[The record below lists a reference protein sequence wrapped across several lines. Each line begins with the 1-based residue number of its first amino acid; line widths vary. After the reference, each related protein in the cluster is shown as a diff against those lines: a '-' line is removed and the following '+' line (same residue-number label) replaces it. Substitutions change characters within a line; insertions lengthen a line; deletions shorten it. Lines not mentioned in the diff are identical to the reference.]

1 MKSSPSSIAAKFILL
16 LLLASGPLGHAQRCT
31 SQQNLQQFLLQH
43 PDHIPI
49 RNVLE
54 HETTPPLQNRS
65 SLTLPIVVHVVW
77 HNPTDNIS
85 DQQILSQLSAL
96 NRDFSLTNP
105 SNGLI
110 PALFQPLAADMEI
123 NFCLAQRDPNG
134 LPTTGINRVQTA
146 LPFIGDRII
155 NGRKAI
161 CYTADGGANAWDP
174 NQYINIWI
182 GARQFFPAEAAFPG
196 GTIPAEDGII
206 ADPRY
211 FGTTGTAAQNQPYHL
226 GHTITHEMG
235 HYLNLYHLWGPNLPG
250 ACNQSDEVEDTP
262 TQSKTYLNEC
272 PTHPQISCG
281 SPDMFMNFMNFTD
294 DACMAMFS
302 LGQKQRAWHTL
313 NTIRSGLLNSPGCL
327 PPLHT
332 TNPQPHNRI
341 RLLTNP
347 ASGSIQL
354 KTSNL
359 KDSILHWRLYTT
371 NGQIAANGQM
381 PGADFISI
389 PMPLL
394 PPGVYFFSLTGM
406 ETLFSTKI
414 VITP

>member
-1 MKSSPSSIAAKFILL
+1 
-16 LLLASGPLGHAQRCT
+16 
-31 SQQNLQQFLLQH
+31 
-43 PDHIPI
+43 
-49 RNVLE
+49 
-54 HETTPPLQNRS
+54 
-65 SLTLPIVVHVVW
+65 
-77 HNPTDNIS
+77 
-85 DQQILSQLSAL
+85 
-96 NRDFSLTNP
+96 
-105 SNGLI
+105 
-110 PALFQPLAADMEI
+110 
-123 NFCLAQRDPNG
+123 
-134 LPTTGINRVQTA
+134 
-146 LPFIGDRII
+146 
-155 NGRKAI
+155 
-161 CYTADGGANAWDP
+161 
-174 NQYINIWI
+174 
-182 GARQFFPAEAAFPG
+182 
-196 GTIPAEDGII
+196 
-206 ADPRY
+206 
-211 FGTTGTAAQNQPYHL
+211 
-226 GHTITHEMG
+226 
-235 HYLNLYHLWGPNLPG
+235 
-250 ACNQSDEVEDTP
+250 
-262 TQSKTYLNEC
+262 
-272 PTHPQISCG
+272 
-281 SPDMFMNFMNFTD
+281 MFMNFMNFTD